1 MSSQFQNPSQL
12 TPKAELR
19 KLNGLTWYYGVKVK
33 AKAIYKTDKDISDYK
48 LDEIFGYG
56 PKGEPRLGSDRL
68 KIFESIKS
76 NFSVPSKGNSEKK
89 RNFDLVDRV
98 ETTDGYQGTEPLLRS
113 PFWKL
118 LEDKPLEL
126 IEVREYVIECI
137 KRLDLVK
144 DPGNYEDDGKYDLDD
159 YLKNRP
165 DITFEEMMYYE
176 NDIDLDYD
184 KAMTDAFS
192 ALDPSLDLIAL
203 TGFLALE
210 AILAGNIRVAK
221 DQIKSFERLLSLFCN
236 QPWLSAI
243 SNDLYLYAEKR
254 MQNLLYADALN
265 GLPDYMAMVSN
276 IPDVN
281 LRSPAVAFL
290 KRHQRILWR
299 R

>member
-1 MSSQFQNPSQL
+1 MTFQSQKSLKL
-12 TPKAELR
+12 TSKTLLR
-19 KLNGLTWYYGVKVK
+19 KLNGLTWYYGVKAK
-33 AKAIYKTDKDISDYK
+33 AKILYKSEKEISDYK
-48 LDEIFGYG
+48 LDEIFGYDLD
-56 PKGEPRLGSDRL
+56 GEMRLGNDRL
-68 KIFESIKS
+68 KIFESIKK
-76 NFSVPSKGNSEKK
+76 NLSVPSKGNSEKK

-98 ETTDGYQGTEPLLRS
+98 EKTDGYQGTEPLLRS

-118 LEDKPLEL
+118 LEDKTLEL
-126 IEVREYVIECI
+126 KVVREYVIECI
-137 KRLDLVK
+137 KRLDIVK
-144 DPGNYEDDGKYDLDD
+144 ESGNYDDEGRYDLDD
-159 YLKNRP
+159 LLKNRP

-210 AILAGNIRVAK
+210 ALLAGNIRVAK
-221 DQIKSFERLLSLFCN
+221 DQIKSFERLLSLFCD
-236 QPWLSAI
+236 QPWLSEI
-243 SNDLYLYAEKR
+243 GNDLYLYAQKR

-265 GLPDYMAMVSN
+265 GLPNYTAMVSN

-299 R
+299 K